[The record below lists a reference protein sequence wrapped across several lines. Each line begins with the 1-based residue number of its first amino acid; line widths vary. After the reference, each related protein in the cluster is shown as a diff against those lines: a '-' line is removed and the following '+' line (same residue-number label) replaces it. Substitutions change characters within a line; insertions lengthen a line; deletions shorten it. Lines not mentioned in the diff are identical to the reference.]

1 MRIQD
6 ACINWQLIFG
16 KDYFGMFLR
25 CWGNVS
31 LSTCLFFIFRFY
43 VHVIPRGLYK
53 YIYIYLWVLIT
64 FYLISL
70 YMERYKQIFL
80 CCPAPNLSQMSFFK
94 NWSKNPQAFAR
105 GMHFGNNWYLAI
117 IGPRPVT
124 VCCMLPRMSCLLTCD
139 AIDAV
144 QNNRL
149 FAPGTD
155 MYPVLCLSHI
165 QKGTYYVQ
173 ICDNLCDVTLTDIFQ
188 YQSKSVDTENIS
200 WWDQR

>member
-1 MRIQD
+1 
-6 ACINWQLIFG
+6 
-16 KDYFGMFLR
+16 MFLR

-43 VHVIPRGLYK
+43 VHVIPRGLYI
-53 YIYIYLWVLIT
+53 YIYIFIYGFWSGFIWYLCIWKDTNKYVCVVQLLT
-64 FYLISL
+64 CHKCLFP
-70 YMERYKQIFL
+70 K
-80 CCPAPNLSQMSFFK
+80 
-94 NWSKNPQAFAR
+94 WSKNSQAFAR

-124 VCCMLPRMSCLLTCD
+124 VCCMLPRMSCLLTCHND

-155 MYPVLCLSHI
+155 MYPVLRLSHI